1 MRQVIYC
8 GQIVIGSL
16 TIRCKI
22 AGVGVDAVVDTGAS
36 ATIIRP
42 VILDSSIDGWDDI
55 RRLENHS
62 LQLASA
68 ATAPIIGHGF
78 VTLKLGS
85 LKKRVKVWVAEV
97 CDPCLIGLDLLTAS
111 ECKINLARG
120 IMQVGLEETPLGG
133 VSMDEKVE
141 LEAPDPVTI
150 PPSAEAIVP
159 HDGRLTQPG
168 GNPVAWSSSWC
179 GNQTQD

>member
-8 GQIVIGSL
+8 GQIGIGSL

-22 AGVGVDAVVDTGAS
+22 AGVGVDTVVDTGAS
-36 ATIIRP
+36 TTIISP

-62 LQLASA
+62 LQLATG

-85 LKKRVKVWVAEV
+85 LKKRVEVWVAEV
-97 CDPCLIGLDLLTAS
+97 CDPCLIGLDSLTAT
-111 ECKINLARG
+111 ECKIDLARG
-120 IMQVGLEETPLGG
+120 IMQVGFEELPLGG
-133 VSMDEKVE
+133 V
-141 LEAPDPVTI
+141 
-150 PPSAEAIVP
+150 P
-159 HDGRLTQPG
+159 HVG
-168 GNPVAWSSSWC
+168 
-179 GNQTQD
+179 